1 MMTTKL
7 DEPLESVVQR
17 VGLTGA
23 AINEMNL
30 MWALTIGDPELT
42 QLLRESGLNYESA
55 LDEYYGIRDSKVQIH
70 RSQSLA
76 PPTEYVLRNRAKRTG
91 Q

>member
-1 MMTTKL
+1 MTTKL
-7 DEPLESVVQR
+7 NEPLESAAQR
-17 VGLTGA
+17 VGLTGV
-23 AINEMNL
+23 AISEMNL

-42 QLLRESGLNYESA
+42 QSLRESGLNYESA

-70 RSQSLA
+70 RSQSLT
-76 PPTEYVLRNRAKRTG
+76 PPTEYLLRNRVKRTG